1 MRYQVIRTTIFPHA
15 PESTL
20 PEERRILAE
29 ADAEVVPVRCSSPEE
44 LAALVHDADALF
56 AGHLPTN
63 AAVIAAMPKCK
74 GIVTASVG
82 FDLIDLRAATARGIP
97 VANVPDFC
105 AREVATHTIGLMIAC
120 ARKIVVLDTALR
132 RGIWDPPM
140 FPPMAAIHGETLG
153 LISFGRIARHVAV
166 RAHALEMRVIAAD
179 PFVDAAT
186 AAALGVELVPLDD
199 LLRQSDYVS
208 VHAPLDDATRHL
220 LGERA
225 FDLMK
230 PTATVINTGR
240 GAVIDEAVM
249 IGALQSGRIA
259 AAGLDVFEHEPV
271 APDNP
276 LLTMAN
282 VVLTPHSAGFSDEA
296 IRSGRRQGAAELSRM
311 LRGEP
316 PLSLVNPAVLRR

>member
-1 MRYQVIRTTIFPHA
+1 MRYRVIRTTIFPHA

-20 PEERRILAE
+20 PDERRILAA
-29 ADAEVVPVRCSSPEE
+29 ADADLVPVRCSSAEE
-44 LAALVHDADALF
+44 LAALVHDADGLF

-82 FDLIDLRAATARGIP
+82 FDLIDLAAATARGIP

-105 AREVATHTIGLMIAC
+105 AREVATHAIGLVIAC
-120 ARKIVVLDTALR
+120 ARKIVLLDNALR
-132 RGIWDPPM
+132 RGVWDPPM

-153 LISFGRIARHVAV
+153 LLSFGRISRHVAV
-166 RAHALEMRVIAAD
+166 RAQAFEMRVIATD

-199 LLRQSDYVS
+199 LLRRSDYLS
-208 VHAPLDDATRHL
+208 VHAPLNDETRHL
-220 LGERA
+220 LGARA
-225 FDLMK
+225 FSLMK

-240 GAVIDEAVM
+240 GAVIDEAAM
-249 IGALQSGRIA
+249 IRALQSGQIA
-259 AAGLDVFEHEPV
+259 AAGLDVFEREPV
-271 APDNP
+271 AADNP
-276 LLTMAN
+276 LLAMEN

-296 IRSGRRQGAAELSRM
+296 IRSGRRQGAEELARM
-311 LRGEP
+311 LRGELP
-316 PLSLVNPAVLRR
+316 RSLVNPDIRR